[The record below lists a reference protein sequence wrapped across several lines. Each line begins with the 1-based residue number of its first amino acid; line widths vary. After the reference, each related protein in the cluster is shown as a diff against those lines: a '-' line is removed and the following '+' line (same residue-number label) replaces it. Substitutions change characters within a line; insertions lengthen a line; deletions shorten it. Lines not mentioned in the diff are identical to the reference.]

1 MISLCCELTA
11 VIVFQKI
18 LHFSRIAALFGNIV
32 RSEFIVGTVI
42 LAGSGMQKELD
53 CVSIGFSGCHVKRSD
68 AAKRSCVHIGAF
80 ADQVLDHFLVAGRG
94 CVVQGR
100 PVFRIVN
107 CGAVSN

>member
-53 CVSIGFSGCHVKRSD
+53 CVSIASSGCQCKRSD
-68 AAKRSCVHIGAF
+68 DRELLAFTSAPLLIRYLTISLLPDVAA
-80 ADQVLDHFLVAGRG
+80 
-94 CVVQGR
+94 
-100 PVFRIVN
+100 
-107 CGAVSN
+107 

>member
-68 AAKRSCVHIGAF
+68 AAKRSCVHIGA
-80 ADQVLDHFLVAGRG
+80 AAPGCQLPRARAG
-94 CVVQGR
+94 CVILPWR
-100 PVFRIVN
+100 PPHDLVHRR
-107 CGAVSN
+107 A